1 MIVYLD
7 QNKWIELARMV
18 HGKDNS
24 PMAKKIPLY
33 ALEAVKKGRIVF
45 VLSAIHYIETARI
58 SNAGRRTRLAK
69 VMWKYSQ
76 GNTITSY
83 KNIVLHELAS
93 ALSHFFN
100 INRKMD
106 FQLIGYGI
114 SHAFG
119 EKFSI
124 NFPQHIENIFEE
136 CCLTGEGPNGEIM
149 PGLHQT
155 RYRESFL
162 NHLNK
167 LPSIREDLPK
177 NKWEDCLYA
186 ICTMDIV
193 EPLYE
198 IMGAEGISPE
208 QLGNIGPDNL
218 RKLVDLMPTRQ
229 MDLFLHKLVLQNPNL
244 KHQDT
249 VLEDWAGLGVASQY
263 CDLVI
268 CEKHF
273 QDMTSR
279 KGYKGKAK
287 VTKDINVL
295 MEL

>member
-18 HGKDNS
+18 HGKDDS
-24 PMAKKIPLY
+24 PISKKIPLH
-33 ALEAVKKGRIVF
+33 AIKAVEEGRIVF

-58 SNAGRRTRLAK
+58 SNAGRRERLAK

-76 GNTITSY
+76 GNTLTSY
-83 KNIVLHELAS
+83 KKIVLHELEY
-93 ALSHFFN
+93 ALSNFFN
-100 INRKMD
+100 LKRKTD
-106 FQLIGYGI
+106 FQLIGYGV

-119 EKFSI
+119 EKLTT
-124 NFPQHIENIFEE
+124 NFPQHIENIIEE
-136 CCLTGEGPNGEIM
+136 SCLTGVGPNGERM
-149 PGLHQT
+149 AGFHQT
-155 RYRESFL
+155 KYRESFL
-162 NHLNK
+162 DHLKK
-167 LPSIREDLPK
+167 LPSIREELPR

-186 ICTMDIV
+186 ICTMDII
-193 EPLYE
+193 EPLNE
-198 IMGAEGISPE
+198 IMRDEGISPE
-208 QLGNIGPDNL
+208 QFGNLGPDNL

-244 KHQDT
+244 KHQET
-249 VLEDWAGLGVASQY
+249 VLEDWGGLGVASQY

-273 QDMTSR
+273 QNMTSR

-287 VTKDINVL
+287 VTRDLNVL